1 MKVLVLTKRQYMGKD
16 LLNVRF
22 GRFREL
28 PLELACLGHEIRGLA
43 ASYRQSNEASV
54 IDCHP
59 SGSGQVIWQSFNLT
73 SGFALRLQQLFHRG
87 IEIATEFKPDVIW
100 ACSDAYH
107 AIFGA
112 WLAQR
117 VRTKCVIDLYDN
129 FEAFT
134 ATKLPGIASLFRRST
149 RRVQGVT
156 CFSQRMANHV
166 IQDYKRQSP
175 TAVIESAVEKVLFRS
190 LDQMECRRR
199 LNLPAE
205 GAIIGTAGAL
215 HTSRGVD
222 TLFQAYEHLRAENGN
237 LHLALAGPRERG
249 LSIPRGSRVHD
260 FGILPHVEVPW
271 FINSLNVAVV
281 CYRRSA
287 QGDFSF
293 PQKAYEIVACR
304 VPLVA
309 AAVGSMNEFLS
320 QYPTCL
326 YDPDRPKSLVE
337 LLLWQLQN
345 KLIVNSEVPSWADS
359 AKQLEHFFDKVIQE
373 ETTRYPN
380 STRAEIA
387 S

>member
-16 LLNVRF
+16 LLNERF

-28 PLELACLGHEIRGLA
+28 PLELARRGHEIRGLA
-43 ASYRQSNEASV
+43 ASYRQRNEGIV
-54 IDCHP
+54 IDSHP
-59 SGSGQVIWQSFNLT
+59 SNSGQVIWQSFNLT
-73 SGFALRLQQLFHRG
+73 SGFALGLQQLFHHG

-112 WLAQR
+112 WLARR
-117 VRTKCVIDLYDN
+117 VHTKCVIDLYDN

-134 ATKLPGIASLFRRST
+134 ATKLPGIASVFRRST
-149 RRVQGVT
+149 RSVQGVT

-166 IQDYKRQSP
+166 VQDYKRQKP
-175 TAVIESAVEKVLFRS
+175 TAVIESAIEKKLFRS
-190 LDQMECRRR
+190 LDQGECRRR
-199 LNLPAE
+199 LKLPEE
-205 GAIIGTAGAL
+205 GTIIGTAGAL

-222 TLFQAYEHLRAENGN
+222 TLFQAYEHLAAENGN

-249 LSIPRGSRVHD
+249 LRIPRGSRIHD

-271 FINSLNVAVV
+271 FINSLTVAVI

-293 PQKAYEIVACR
+293 PQKAYEMVACR
-304 VPLVA
+304 VPLIA

-320 QYPTCL
+320 EYPTCL
-326 YDPDRPKSLVE
+326 YDPDRPRSLAEIVRR
-337 LLLWQLQN
+337 QLQN
-345 KLIVNSEVPSWADS
+345 KVIVNSEVPSWADS
-359 AKQLEHFFDKVIQE
+359 AKQLEHFFEKVIHE
-373 ETTRYPN
+373 ETTQ
-380 STRAEIA
+380 
-387 S
+387 